1 MSDNKKDKDFRKL
14 SIDTFFNFEADGID
28 IAQNQVK
35 LIHNSGDIPS
45 SGSQL
50 EVAIRNFFKR
60 KLPVKYYISNGHIID
75 TTLSTSPQL
84 DLIIADNFRT
94 PILYKTFDDT
104 EYLTY
109 ESIYSYAEI
118 KSSWNKKYI
127 DDFVTTKE
135 RIYKFLVRENI
146 SPNFLDA
153 GGKGIMLNVRTT
165 SNEYKNPLFSFMFIG
180 DSSAFSFEHIK
191 QYYQNTNW
199 KFLPNIICLYDKG
212 LIVNINKS
220 ELENKIFKINLYPE
234 FLSNDQGDNVWI
246 LLKIDKKRSTLGT
259 LYYMVLEHLNTCVL
273 GSPNMLEYM
282 QKIFE
287 INPDNIDFI
296 NEF

>member
-153 GGKGIMLNVRTT
+153 GGKGIMLNVPTT
-165 SNEYKNPLFSFMFIG
+165 SYEYKNPLFSFMFIG

-191 QYYQNTNW
+191 EYYQNTNW

-234 FLSNDQGDNVWI
+234 FLSNNQGDSEWI
-246 LLKIDKKRSTLGT
+246 LLKIDKKRSALGT

>member
-153 GGKGIMLNVRTT
+153 GGKGIMLNVPTT

-191 QYYQNTNW
+191 EYYQNTNW

-234 FLSNDQGDNVWI
+234 FLSNNQEDNVWI